1 MYVILQYAMVIMGSA
16 LVSDDS
22 HPLSQN
28 KLLQWNVMMI
38 PSHTGKK
45 ISVGLDYVSVSSS
58 AGRHVVHASI
68 IYTSCTAQDWNMLP
82 PPTEGVLG

>member
-1 MYVILQYAMVIMGSA
+1 MYVILQYVMDIMGSA

-38 PSHTGKK
+38 PLHTEK

-58 AGRHVVHASI
+58 AGRHLVHASI

-82 PPTEGVLG
+82 PPTEGVLE

>member
-1 MYVILQYAMVIMGSA
+1 MGSA

-38 PSHTGKK
+38 PSHTEK
-45 ISVGLDYVSVSSS
+45 ISVGLDYVSDPRRL
-58 AGRHVVHASI
+58 ADMWYIHASI